1 MVGRIFARRSDK
13 NKSIL
18 ILRVTM
24 EMRLVL
30 GLVKSRFFF
39 ERRKIKR
46 SCWEIVLKEVWL

>member
-30 GLVKSRFFF
+30 GLDKNRDFFLN
-39 ERRKIKR
+39 EEK
-46 SCWEIVLKEVWL
+46 LKDRVGRLY